1 MKGRDFVDRRSAL
14 KAIAATGISV
24 TSLGGVSAG
33 KKTEKQKPAESKK
46 TPFDISPAKQA
57 IERLLTDRTAV
68 RDHNSSSNQYIGQID
83 FEAKSKEAGNDYFE
97 ISTRGDR
104 PVIKGTS
111 PSVLLTGF
119 NWYLKYVVGANITW
133 NGVQLDLP
141 NKLPAP
147 AQAIRK
153 EASVTNRF
161 ALNDT
166 TEGYTEP
173 YGNWDYWE
181 HQIDLLALHGINQV
195 LVYPGQEAVYYYT
208 LQEFGYTKEELRNWI
223 PTPAHQPWWLLQNMC
238 CFAGSISETLIQK
251 RIALG
256 RKIADRLRE
265 LGITPVFPG
274 YYGTVPRDFDEKHST
289 AHVIPQGT
297 WAGGFERPGWLD
309 PTGNYFTQ
317 VAEAFYRHQSKL
329 FGDTSMYKMDLLHEG
344 GSAGDVKVSAA
355 SKAVQKALR
364 EAHPDATWA
373 ILGWR
378 DNPLP
383 ETIEAVDKSKMLIL
397 DGISET
403 YSNLNREADWN
414 GTPYAFG
421 TIWNFG
427 GNTTMGAN
435 MAVWNEKFWQ
445 WHTKS
450 NSALSGIAMMPEAI
464 DNNPVAFEFFT
475 ELAWRDG
482 PVDFNDWFD
491 RWTNFRYGGRD
502 KSAQKA
508 WRTMAQTAYSMP
520 DNGSRSMAQVGLY
533 ESRPAFKTI
542 SQRYDVDKFAKALP
556 ALLNVDQEYR
566 QSSAYKYDLMDVT
579 RQVLSNRSF
588 SLLPRIE
595 AAYKQKNADQFREY
609 ADLWLQYVE
618 LLDRVVSTNKQMML
632 GPWLEDVQ
640 SMASSDAEEAVLEY
654 DARSLITVWGN
665 QKVAA
670 VIHDYANREWAGLL
684 SDFYYSRWQK
694 FFDER
699 EAALNEGHQPKEIN
713 WYAFENNWAHQQK
726 NYETEPTGDIHQI
739 AQQVL
744 TVIRED
750 PLLTESNR

>member
-33 KKTEKQKPAESKK
+33 KKPEKQKPAESKN

-133 NGVQLDLP
+133 NGVRLELP

-181 HQIDLLALHGINQV
+181 HQIDLLALHGINKYSSTRIKRQSITI
-195 LVYPGQEAVYYYT
+195 LSKSSAI
-208 LQEFGYTKEELRNWI
+208 LKRNSQLDSD
-223 PTPAHQPWWLLQNMC
+223 PRTSTVVALADMC

-256 RKIADRLRE
+256 RNRGPTSRIRDNT
-265 LGITPVFPG
+265 GFPG

-595 AAYKQKNADQFREY
+595 AAYKQKNAEIP
-609 ADLWLQYVE
+609 
-618 LLDRVVSTNKQMML
+618 RVCRPMVVVCRAARSGCSTNKQMML

-670 VIHDYANREWAGLL
+670 VIHDYANREWAGSL